1 MPKLTVIQAA
11 REGYAG
17 RSTIY
22 RKLDGGALNSETDE
36 DDTIVID
43 QAELLRVF
51 GEPTPPAGTSHETA
65 FETSETERL
74 HAENALL
81 RAENADLRRHR
92 DRLMTLLEQAAL
104 PAAAP
109 SAGGALGRLLGRRP
123 AAPAQESDRRHRP

>member
-22 RKLDGGALNSETDE
+22 RKLDAGTLNSQTDE

-51 GEPTPPAGTSHETA
+51 GEPTPHRGTSRETVLD
-65 FETSETERL
+65 TSETERL
-74 HAENALL
+74 RAENALL
-81 RAENADLRRHR
+81 RAENEDLRRHR
-92 DRLMTLLEQAAL
+92 DRLMALLEQAAIPE
-104 PAAAP
+104 PAP
-109 SAGGALGRLLGRRP
+109 RPGRTLRGLLGRRP
-123 AAPAQESDRRHRP
+123 APGEPR